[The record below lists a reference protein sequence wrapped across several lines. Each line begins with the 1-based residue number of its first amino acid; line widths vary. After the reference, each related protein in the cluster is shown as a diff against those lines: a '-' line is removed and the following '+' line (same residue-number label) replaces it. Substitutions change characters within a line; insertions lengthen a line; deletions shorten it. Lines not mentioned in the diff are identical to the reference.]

1 MSEYSVP
8 GVNQVRV
15 NSDTPEI
22 LQENG
27 YSGALATAMQ
37 QLWVIMAPDVPEEA
51 FDWNRT
57 YKRLKEKDIDSLTP
71 EDLKEFLTAA
81 NHFSQHARQVL
92 LKNSK
97 DLNVPEEEQRLF
109 LNHLGFLLSDIVGM
123 MSEEG
128 KVMNVLCQE
137 PATEV
142 RGTTQLYPEE
152 KYCLEC
158 KSHHKGTTCQ
168 SHYLHGPQ
176 LLEHLKTGSIEGSGT
191 LIIYIGT
198 SEIYYLPVSQLG
210 TMTNMSIVDPNL
222 THYKVSDYDEFAKT
236 TTLQYQLRKR
246 LELVSTGRSALVM
259 VEFCLSPDYRHV
271 PDVAHILGFLK
282 VIKTLQKK
290 FFGTLLVLIPPALL
304 YRTASRTA
312 YQAEV
317 KRQEDFAKLAIE
329 IGKVVGVP
337 VYYLNIQEEK
347 LTINNQVWYVR
358 NKLWHREE
366 ALFGNQFAWTR
377 EFFYRFNLELN
388 KISAYLTPDA
398 IVNYLLRQ

>member
-8 GVNQVRV
+8 GTNQV
-15 NSDTPEI
+15 SSLSETPEI
-22 LQENG
+22 LQESSL
-27 YSGALATAMQ
+27 SGALATAMQ
-37 QLWVIMAPDVPEEA
+37 HLWVIMAPDVPEET

-57 YKRLKEKDIDSLTP
+57 YKRLKEKGINSLTL
-71 EDLKEFLTAA
+71 EDLKEFPTAA
-81 NHFSQHARQVL
+81 SHFSQHARQVL
-92 LKNSK
+92 IKNSK
-97 DLNVPEEEQRLF
+97 DLSVPEEEQRLF
-109 LNHLGFLLSDIVGM
+109 LNHLGFLLSDIVEI
-123 MSEEG
+123 MSEES
-128 KVMNVLCQE
+128 KVRNVLCQE

-152 KYCLEC
+152 KYCNEC
-158 KSHHKGTTCQ
+158 KSHHKGTMCQ

-176 LLEHLKTGSIEGSGT
+176 LLEHLRTGSIEGSGT
-191 LIIYIGT
+191 LVIFIGT
-198 SEIYYLPVSQLG
+198 SEIYYLPVHQLG

-222 THYKVSDYDEFAKT
+222 THYKVSDYDDFERT

-246 LELVSTGRSALVM
+246 LELVSTGRNALVM
-259 VEFCLSPDYRHV
+259 IEFCLSPDYRHV
-271 PDVAHILGFLK
+271 PDVSHIFGFLK

-317 KRQEDFAKLAIE
+317 RRQEEFAKLAQA
-329 IGKVVGVP
+329 IGKIVGVP

-366 ALFGNQFAWTR
+366 SLFGNQFALTR

-398 IVNYLLRQ
+398 IVNHLLRH